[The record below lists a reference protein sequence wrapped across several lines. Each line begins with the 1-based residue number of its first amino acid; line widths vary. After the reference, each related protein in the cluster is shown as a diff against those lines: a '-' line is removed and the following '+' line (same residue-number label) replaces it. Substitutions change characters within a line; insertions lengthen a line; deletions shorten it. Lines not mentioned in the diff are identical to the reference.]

1 VWVYGFKLGLIVSQD
16 GIITKF
22 GLAEARADD
31 RPIAD
36 ALLATVKDHATWTFS
51 SCMGTAAPWSLLH
64 PDVMKS
70 MPAGGQPGSGR

>member
-1 VWVYGFKLGLIVSQD
+1 MRVYGFKLGLIVSQD

-36 ALLATVKDHATWTFS
+36 ALLATVKDHASCLAAVTWE
-51 SCMGTAAPWSLLH
+51 
-64 PDVMKS
+64 
-70 MPAGGQPGSGR
+70 QQRPGHRYTQT